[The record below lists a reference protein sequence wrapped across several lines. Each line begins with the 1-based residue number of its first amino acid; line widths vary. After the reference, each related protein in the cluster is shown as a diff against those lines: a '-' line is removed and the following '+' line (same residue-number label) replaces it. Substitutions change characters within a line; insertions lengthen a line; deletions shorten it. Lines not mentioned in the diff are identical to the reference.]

1 MHYTCIMKQTNV
13 KLGLF
18 AFGSICCCSTM
29 GLEDDKFDNL
39 DDNSKVRMFK
49 AH

>member
-1 MHYTCIMKQTNV
+1 MKQNNV

-18 AFGSICCCSTM
+18 ACGSICFCNTM

-39 DDNSKVRMFK
+39 DDKSKVK
-49 AH
+49 VYKTH